1 MDELALKG
9 EIVGISSV
17 IKESYIGWKIWCWT
31 TYKWW
36 ESYISYLEVL
46 DEDTVSHSPMW
57 LLVANCDYPRQ
68 DSLDTQRQHV
78 RLHLTPMFHIW
89 LAISSLQQM
98 FLWLLL
104 ANCDY
109 PSRFPRDRTSYIAL
123 HLIHMFHIW
132 LAISLLEQ
140 MWMMVIM
147 MMIRSHFREIG
158 MLEYEMRRFCC
169 KKWMITTLIIFT
181 DS

>member
-123 HLIHMFHIW
+123 NSYVSYLARHLLVRTNVNDGDYDDDPLTF
-132 LAISLLEQ
+132 LE
-140 MWMMVIM
+140 
-147 MMIRSHFREIG
+147 RSECSN
-158 MLEYEMRRFCC
+158 M
-169 KKWMITTLIIFT
+169 KWEGFVVRNEWSRL
-181 DS
+181 